1 VEEVG
6 NKKNN
11 NNENLAPSN
20 VTNVKEHKQLLGGQQ
35 TPPRKIGESFWTG
48 SWEAL

>member
-11 NNENLAPSN
+11 NNDNLALSN
-20 VTNVKEHKQLLGGQQ
+20 ATNVKEHKQLLGGQQ
-35 TPPRKIGESFWTG
+35 TPPRKIGESFWIG
-48 SWEAL
+48 SWEAS